1 MLSSV
6 LQQSYR
12 QNKSSTGYS
21 RSFLLHLLHI
31 KKHILVLLLWGFLT
45 ACASEDKVI
54 LVSDQE
60 AYWAAVK
67 NAEPGDTIALK
78 NGVWTDFEIVFEGK
92 GLEGKPIT
100 LTAEEK
106 GGVILTGNSNLR
118 LAGEYLLVS
127 GLVFKDGY
135 TLRDSVISF
144 RKNKKQLAN
153 NSRVTEVIIDNFNNP
168 ERYEND
174 YWVVMYGKNNRF
186 DHNHLEGK
194 KNKGVTFAVRLNS
207 EASRENHHL
216 IDHNY
221 FGPRSI
227 LGANGGETLRIG
239 TSHYS
244 LSDSFTRV
252 ENNYFDRCDG
262 ELEIISVKSGGN
274 ILKNNRFYQSRG
286 TLTLRHGNGNLIEN
300 NVFQGNGAD
309 HTGGIRVINKDQTI
323 RNNYM
328 EGLAGYRFGGAL
340 VVMNGV
346 PDSSINRYHQVDNA
360 LIENNSIINSGHIQL
375 AAGSDKE
382 RSAKPINSSFNNNL
396 IVTSGDHDI
405 FTVYDDVSGIGFND
419 NVIVGDSDFAESQKF
434 KKVDAETV
442 PGANR
447 LRYLPEGSEGA
458 TAGISVDLT
467 VVSKSDTGVNWYPKP
482 EQQDIFNV
490 GKTIV
495 VTPEEDALINA
506 VAMASAGD
514 RLELTA
520 GHYKVAKT
528 LIIDKPLSIVAAGPV
543 AETVEE
549 EGSQNKVSISFERS
563 ALFEIEGD
571 GSLQLQGLDIS
582 GIDSP
587 DSTGNSLIRTSRY
600 SMLENYRL
608 EILDSVISDLDTN
621 HSFHVL
627 RVAKSTFADAITI
640 RNSQFKNINGYVLG
654 LDQELDDDGRYNA
667 EYVDIIDSSFI
678 NVQGAVVSF
687 YRGGTDESTF
697 GPHLTMT
704 GSKIIN
710 SGFSKRNK
718 AGASILLHGVQ
729 VAAIGDNLFQNSRLI
744 KVNHTVGEPRTR
756 IEANRF
762 IDTAEP
768 VVAEL
773 NSHKTNTAMISNNQ
787 SSTTKAGV
795 SGE

>member
-1 MLSSV
+1 MPGSSLQKSYKHENSSMGYFGPCLLRVLSM
-6 LQQSYR
+6 
-12 QNKSSTGYS
+12 
-21 RSFLLHLLHI
+21 
-31 KKHILVLLLWGFLT
+31 KKHILIIWLWGFLT
-45 ACASEDKVI
+45 ACASDDQII

-60 AYWAAVK
+60 AYRQAVK
-67 NAEPGDTIALK
+67 HAKPGDTIALK
-78 NGVWTDFEIVFEGK
+78 NGEWTDFEILLEGK

-106 GGVILTGNSNLR
+106 GKVILTGNSNLR

-144 RKNKKQLAN
+144 RKNKQQLAN
-153 NSRVTEVIIDNFNNP
+153 NSRVTEVVIDNFNNP

-174 YWVVMYGKNNRF
+174 YWVTLYGKNNRF
-186 DHNHLEGK
+186 DHSHLEGK

-207 EASRENHHL
+207 AASLENHHL

-244 LSDSFTRV
+244 LSNSFTQV

-274 ILKNNRFYQSRG
+274 VLKNNIFYQSRG

-300 NVFQGNGAD
+300 NVFQGNGLD
-309 HTGGIRVINKDQTI
+309 HTGGIRVINKDQII

-346 PDSSINRYHQVDNA
+346 PDSPVNRYHQVDNA

-382 RSAKPINSSFNNNL
+382 RTANPINSNFNNNL
-396 IVTSGDHDI
+396 IVTTGDHDI
-405 FTVYDDVSGIGFND
+405 FTVYDDVSGISFN
-419 NVIVGDSDFAESQKF
+419 NNMMIGDSEFAQSQQF
-434 KKVDAETV
+434 KKIDTETILA
-442 PGANR
+442 ANG
-447 LRYLPEGSEGA
+447 LRYLPKTAEGEYSS
-458 TAGISVDLT
+458 AGISNDL
-467 VVSKSDTGVNWYPKP
+467 VVISKEDTGVSWYPKP
-482 EQQDIFNV
+482 GQQSVFNV
-490 GKTIV
+490 GKTIK
-495 VTPEEDALINA
+495 VTPEEGVLMKA

-514 RLELTA
+514 RLELMS

-528 LIIDKPLSIVAAGPV
+528 LIIDKPLSIVAA
-543 AETVEE
+543 ESVEDK
-549 EGSQNKVSISFERS
+549 GSQNKVSISFERS
-563 ALFEIEGD
+563 ALFEIID
-571 GSLQLQGLDIS
+571 AGSLQLQGLHIS

-608 EILDSVISDLDTN
+608 EIIDSVISDLDTN

-640 RNSQFKNINGYVLG
+640 RNSQFNNINGYVLA

-667 EYVDIIDSSFI
+667 EYVDIIDSSF
-678 NVQGAVVSF
+678 VDVKGAILSF

-704 GSKIIN
+704 GSKITN

-718 AGASILLHGVQ
+718 AGGSILLHGVQ
-729 VAAIGDNLFQNSRLI
+729 VAAIEKNTFQNSHLI
-744 KVNHTVGEPRTR
+744 KIHHTVGEPRTR

-768 VVAEL
+768 IVVEL
-773 NSHKTNTAMISNNQ
+773 NSHKTNTAIIGSNQ
-787 SSTTKAGV
+787 FLTTKAGV